1 MRTKGFEKH
10 YFIML
15 MPGLIWLILFSVVPM
30 FGIVIAFQDY
40 HPVRGIFG
48 SEWVG
53 LEHFIYMFTLNETK
67 SIFLNTIFIAVMKI
81 IGHLIIPL
89 LFALMLNEVRMALF
103 KRTVQTVVYLPHF
116 LSWVIL
122 GGILLDIFAY
132 RGPINQLLQWF
143 GVEPILFFGRAD
155 LFPYLVVAS
164 DVWKEFGFNTIIYLA
179 ALTGIHPSLYEAA
192 AMDGASRLRRLWH
205 ITLPG
210 VRTTAVLLAVL
221 SLGNVLNAGFD
232 QIFNL
237 YNPLVYS
244 TGDIIDTWVYRAGLL
259 NLQYELATAVGLL
272 KSVVGF
278 ILISLSYYLAY
289 RLTNYRIF

>member
-1 MRTKGFEKH
+1 MRSKGFAKH
-10 YFIML
+10 YYIML
-15 MPGLIWLILFSVVPM
+15 LPGLIWLFVFSIVPM
-30 FGIVIAFQDY
+30 FGIMIAFQDFN
-40 HPVRGIFG
+40 PVRGVFG

-53 LEHFIYMFTLNETK
+53 LETFEYMFTLNDTMD
-67 SIFLNTIFIAVMKI
+67 IFFNTIFIAVMKI
-81 IGHLIIPL
+81 IGNLIVPL
-89 LFALMLNEVRMALF
+89 VFALMLNELRLMVL
-103 KRTVQTVVYLPHF
+103 KRTIQTIVYLPHF

-132 RGPINQLLQWF
+132 RGPVNQLLGFF
-143 GVEPILFFGRAD
+143 GVEPILFFGRPE
-155 LFPYLVVAS
+155 LFPFLVVGS

-179 ALTGIHPSLYEAA
+179 ALTGINPNLYEAA
-192 AMDGASRLRRLWH
+192 GMDGASRLRRLWH
-205 ITLPG
+205 VTLPG
-210 VRTTAVLLAVL
+210 IRTTAVLLAVL

-244 TGDIIDTWVYRAGLL
+244 TGDIIDTWVYRTGLL

-272 KSVVGF
+272 KSVAGF

-289 RLTNYRIF
+289 RFTNYRIF